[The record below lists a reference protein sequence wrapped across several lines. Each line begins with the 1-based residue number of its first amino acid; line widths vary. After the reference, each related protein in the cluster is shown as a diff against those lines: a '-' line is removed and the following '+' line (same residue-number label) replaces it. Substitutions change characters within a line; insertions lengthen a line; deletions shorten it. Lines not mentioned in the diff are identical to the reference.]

1 MSAAAIAANL
11 VLWTF
16 VPLAAGA
23 WRTNT
28 RDA

>member
-1 MSAAAIAANL
+1 MSAAIAANL